1 MANNGCGCADEGNVT
16 ALQGATGNDGTSVII
31 STSPMSGVAA
41 VHYMYTANR
50 LYTASDDI
58 YNSGNGYSWS
68 VLGTVPS
75 VPATNVI
82 TISMTAQ
89 INATDVHTVTA
100 TLLVG
105 GAPVAN
111 LQAIQSCGLRESM
124 SWNVQTSGLTA
135 GQAIAIKL
143 VSDGAAVT
151 PVLKGGN
158 VIMNIYG

>member
-1 MANNGCGCADEGNVT
+1 MANCGCGCDDSVT
-16 ALQGATGNDGTSVII
+16 ALQGEQGNDGTSVVVE
-31 STSPMSGVAA
+31 TSPMSATAA

-50 LYTASDDI
+50 LYTTSDDLW
-58 YNSGNGYSWS
+58 NGGSGYQWS
-68 VLGTVPS
+68 VLGIIPA

-124 SWNVQTSGLTA
+124 CWNVQTSGLTA

-143 VSDGAAVT
+143 VSDGAAST

>member
-1 MANNGCGCADEGNVT
+1 MATNGCGCADEGNIT
-16 ALQGATGNDGTSVII
+16 ALQGATGDDGTSVVVE
-31 STSPMSGVAA
+31 TSPMSGAA
-41 VHYMYTANR
+41 TVQYRYTANR
-50 LYTASDDI
+50 LYTSSDDI
-58 YNSGNGYSWS
+58 WNAGNGYQWS
-68 VLGTVPS
+68 IMTVPA
-75 VPATNVI
+75 VAATNVI
-82 TISMTAQ
+82 NISMTAQ

-100 TLLVG
+100 TLLIG

-158 VIMNIYG
+158 VIIDLFN